1 MEHAP
6 HFHKHEASEP
16 GNLRTDAACS
26 VPTFA
31 LRVDKVINW
40 KESRL
45 DSVSGF
51 GQNEAQLL
59 SNSRNHEA
67 TSPVEVEYLAL
78 PV

>member
-16 GNLRTDAACS
+16 GNLRTDVACS

-51 GQNEAQLL
+51 GQNEA
-59 SNSRNHEA
+59 
-67 TSPVEVEYLAL
+67 
-78 PV
+78 

>member
-1 MEHAP
+1 MRHT
-6 HFHKHEASEP
+6 FISMRLVMP

-51 GQNEAQLL
+51 GQNEA
-59 SNSRNHEA
+59 
-67 TSPVEVEYLAL
+67 
-78 PV
+78 